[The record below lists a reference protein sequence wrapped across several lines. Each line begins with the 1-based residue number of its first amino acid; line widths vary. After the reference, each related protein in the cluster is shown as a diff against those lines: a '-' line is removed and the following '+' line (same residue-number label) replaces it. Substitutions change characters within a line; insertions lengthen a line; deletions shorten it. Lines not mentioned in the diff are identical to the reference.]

1 MPDRAIAPKLS
12 GTQLIRAFYHL
23 VNAVRLHQDNNQLIK
38 DCVAKFNSVISEI
51 SADDDITIQIWRGRF
66 HIQGERLLYR
76 RDNYTIINELLD
88 YFSRRGLGGLC
99 LFATFRNTHM
109 ENLLTLIRL
118 LNESVKH
125 DESLAWLNGQMEE
138 AGFSWVEFYK
148 VQDENAPNLDSEHK
162 EMAWNTYLASMN
174 VVKEVAEKVSG
185 GIAGV
190 RKARR
195 LAQTIVD
202 LVHEDYSLMLGLATI
217 RDYDD
222 YTYTHSVNVAFFA
235 TCLGRYVGL
244 SQIFLEHLA
253 VCGLFH
259 DLGKV
264 GVSKEILLKP
274 GGLNSEEWDTMR
286 RHPLIGTRKILRL
299 QAPHSLKSRIILG
312 PFEHHLNPDLTGYP
326 KTHFMKQISLFGKI
340 LRIVDV
346 YEALTAERSYRPRSY
361 SPDEALRQM
370 WTERGR
376 SFDVPLLKS
385 FINMMGVYPIGSV
398 LEMDTGE
405 IGLVMDY
412 PDESKK
418 TLPLIMLLN
427 SDRKGGYISGELVN
441 LADQGNRSDV
451 TPRSI
456 VRGLHALRLGIEPS
470 QYFMHEPKLAG
481 LDC

>member
-1 MPDRAIAPKLS
+1 MSDRAIKPKLS
-12 GTQLIRAFYHL
+12 GTQLIRALYHL

-38 DCVAKFNSVISEI
+38 DCLNQFNGVIGEI
-51 SADDDITIQIWRGRF
+51 SADEDITIRIWRGRF
-66 HIQGERLLYR
+66 HIQDERILFR
-76 RDNYTIINELLD
+76 RDNYTVINEMLD
-88 YFSRRGLGGLC
+88 YFSRRGLVGFC
-99 LFATFRNTHM
+99 LFATFRNTRP
-109 ENLLTLIRL
+109 ENLLTLVRL
-118 LNESVKH
+118 LNESIKH
-125 DESLAWLNGQMEE
+125 DEPLDWLNSQLDE
-138 AGFSWVEFYK
+138 AGFSWVELYR
-148 VQDENAPNLDSEHK
+148 VQDEKATNLDPQHK
-162 EMAWNTYLASMN
+162 EMAWNTYLAAMN

-185 GIAGV
+185 GVAGV

-244 SQIFLEHLA
+244 SQVFLEHLA

-274 GGLNSEEWDTMR
+274 GVLNAEEWDTMR

-326 KTHFMKQISLFGKI
+326 QTHFMKHLSLFGKI

-346 YEALTAERSYRPRSY
+346 YEALTAQRSYRPRSY
-361 SPDEALRQM
+361 SPDEALCQM
-370 WTERGR
+370 WSERGR
-376 SFDVPLLKS
+376 SFDPLLLKS
-385 FINMMGVYPIGSV
+385 FINMMGVYPIGSI
-398 LEMDTGE
+398 LELNTGE
-405 IGLVMDY
+405 IGLVIDY
-412 PDESKK
+412 PDESQK
-418 TLPLIMLLN
+418 TLPLIMLLDAD
-427 SDRKGGYISGELVN
+427 SKGGYISGELVN
-441 LADQGNRSDV
+441 LADQRDAADGV
-451 TPRSI
+451 FRSI
-456 VRGLHALRLGIEPS
+456 VRGVHASKLGIQPS
-470 QYFMHEPKLAG
+470 QYFLQEPRLTG
-481 LDC
+481 LED

>member
-1 MPDRAIAPKLS
+1 MSDRPIKPKLS
-12 GTQLIRAFYHL
+12 GTQLLRALYHL
-23 VNAVRLHQDNNQLIK
+23 FNAVRLHQDNNQLIK
-38 DCVAKFNSVISEI
+38 DCLTQFNDVISEI
-51 SADDDITIQIWRGRF
+51 SADEDITIRIWRGRF

-76 RDNYTIINELLD
+76 RDNYTIINEMLD

-99 LFATFRNTHM
+99 LFATFRNTRP
-109 ENLLTLIRL
+109 ENLLALVRL
-118 LNESVKH
+118 LNESAKH
-125 DESLAWLNGQMEE
+125 DEPLDWLNEQLDDS
-138 AGFSWVEFYK
+138 GFSWVELYK
-148 VQDENAPNLDSEHK
+148 VQDEKDSTLDSHHK
-162 EMAWNTYLASMN
+162 EMAWNTYLTAMN

-185 GIAGV
+185 GVAGV

-222 YTYTHSVNVAFFA
+222 YTYTHSVNVSFFA

-346 YEALTAERSYRPRSY
+346 FEALTAERSYRPRSY
-361 SPDEALRQM
+361 SPDEALQQM
-370 WTERGR
+370 WSERGR

-385 FINMMGVYPIGSV
+385 FINMMGVYPIGSL
-398 LEMDTGE
+398 LELNTGE

-427 SDRKGGYISGELVN
+427 ADRKGGYISGELVN
-441 LADQGNRSDV
+441 LADQVIPGDGS
-451 TPRSI
+451 PRTI
-456 VRGLHALRLGIEPS
+456 VKGLHASKLGIQPS
-470 QYFMHEPKLAG
+470 HYFLQEPKLTG
-481 LDC
+481 M